1 MYYDYQR
8 WYDPSIGRFISQDPL
23 PGQKSNPQTLNPYVY
38 VLDSPTSLTDPS
50 GMDGGFLGPFDQYV
64 SGPYLDWFNSNVEV
78 PVLTFECGCNRAVVE
93 EAVNQN
99 AGLEK
104 TLFDVGVVSGVV
116 IASAA
121 ILTPY
126 VLGTIAPTAL
136 GACEEDPE
144 ACEPPPT
151 PTEPT
156 PTIPTTGSQGTSVFY
171 RYVTTSELQDLQE
184 NPVLSPGESGRVYF
198 TDQVYDS
205 QSVSYNRL
213 SLYELKDYRIAFS
226 FTGNPDITGP
236 GIVQPRFTSAGEIIT
251 EGGGI
256 EYFIREIATIKLIG
270 VPVPLGP

>member
-1 MYYDYQR
+1 
-8 WYDPSIGRFISQDPL
+8 
-23 PGQKSNPQTLNPYVY
+23 
-38 VLDSPTSLTDPS
+38 
-50 GMDGGFLGPFDQYV
+50 MDGGFLGPFDQYV

-151 PTEPT
+151 PRFLQVRHYL
-156 PTIPTTGSQGTSVFY
+156 STS
-171 RYVTTSELQDLQE
+171 RNTRKRCA
-184 NPVLSPGESGRVYF
+184 PSGRAW
-198 TDQVYDS
+198 TS
-205 QSVSYNRL
+205 I
-213 SLYELKDYRIAFS
+213 LYR
-226 FTGNPDITGP
+226 
-236 GIVQPRFTSAGEIIT
+236 
-251 EGGGI
+251 
-256 EYFIREIATIKLIG
+256 
-270 VPVPLGP
+270 